1 MKRADIMKNDSDI
14 RKTIG
19 ERLRNLLLE
28 DKKTQ
33 KDVASILS
41 VTENTISYFVNGKR
55 SPNIE
60 QLCTLAEYFD
70 TTTDYLI
77 GKTDT
82 RTNNNDII
90 TICNTIGLTE
100 QNVILLMDIFSKS
113 ENNPINSGELDFL
126 NFCLSSKEF
135 WDSAFEAVNCQKQKH
150 FVIEQIENKEK
161 LPEIEY
167 NSSKIMMYTA
177 ITRFSDLVKRYTE
190 VKDFEKIV
198 SDYIYHYKSEG
209 GEE

>member
-1 MKRADIMKNDSDI
+1 MKNDSDI